1 MSHSEIK
8 GYLLTAKQDNTKL
21 RQLFE
26 SYIADASVS
35 LEERWE
41 AFKQA
46 PNDLKLKDSG
56 TDMFDALPDD
66 FVMYDGPIHA
76 DRYSVISTK
85 YIVERIID
93 EQQHPDVPDRH
104 KEDYMSVNVD
114 ALKEEILLKNLGSFE
129 YDW

>member
-8 GYLLTAKQDNTKL
+8 GYLLTSKQENTKL
-21 RQLFE
+21 RNLFE
-26 SYIADASVS
+26 SYITDASVS
-35 LEERWE
+35 LEERWD

-46 PNDLKLKDSG
+46 PNDLKLKGSG
-56 TDMFDALPDD
+56 TDMFDALPGE
-66 FVMYDGPIHA
+66 FVMFDGPIHA
-76 DRYSVISTK
+76 DRGDVISTE

-104 KEDYMSVNVD
+104 KEEYMSVDVD
-114 ALKEEILLKNLGSFE
+114 SLKEEILLKNLGSFE

>member
-8 GYLLTAKQDNTKL
+8 GYLLTAKQDNKKL
-21 RQLFE
+21 QQLFE
-26 SYIADASVS
+26 SYITDTEVP
-35 LEERWE
+35 LKERWE
-41 AFKQA
+41 AFVNA
-46 PNDLKLKDSG
+46 PRDLTNSGSG

-66 FVMYDGPIHA
+66 FVMHDGAIYA
-76 DRYSVISTK
+76 DRYQVILTE

-93 EQQHPDVPDRH
+93 EQQHPDVPNRH
-104 KEDYMSVNVD
+104 KEEFMSVDVN